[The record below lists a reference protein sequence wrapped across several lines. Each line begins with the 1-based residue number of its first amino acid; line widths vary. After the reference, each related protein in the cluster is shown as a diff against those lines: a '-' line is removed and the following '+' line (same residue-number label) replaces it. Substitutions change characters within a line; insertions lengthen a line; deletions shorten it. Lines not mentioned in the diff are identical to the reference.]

1 MKNEIKTLLKC
12 SIIIAVVFNLCL
24 PTFSIET
31 VQINDSDAEQK
42 AADLES
48 AAQKSGLQWNRAAA
62 QDAIKSYTKA
72 AEVWIKLNKKNKAA
86 VCFRSAGN
94 LSIVLGFRENA
105 SKFFNKAISLLENTD
120 FSEEKSRNY
129 SELSVLELHSGQIEK
144 SEIHFK
150 KALLFAEKAKSQS
163 AKASALY
170 SAAEYYYARNDL
182 THSLD
187 SYKDAIE
194 LWKEVK
200 YVKQEANTLLN
211 LAYLYLKQNEYS
223 TGFDALNSA
232 LAKWREVDDLRGQ
245 AFTYKAIGRFYNEI
259 NEKQKAL
266 DSFQKAEKLFADDLD
281 YAEKASLFN
290 GIAKVY
296 ESFGEWKLAMSYRIR
311 AFELFQKEDHLYGQ
325 LATLPDLA
333 KLSYLT
339 EDFSSS
345 ENYLLKGEKLASKI
359 KDNFYLALV
368 YEQFGNLYL
377 KKDEFEKSLT
387 YFQKSLS
394 SFQAKSQKRQT
405 SRVLKKI
412 GQIYKNQSDIAA
424 ARQYFLESLE
434 LNKQVKDKFDEADTL
449 YHLAQIDHLENKEM
463 NALFSMQSS
472 INVTESF
479 YADILNSKLKSTYIS
494 NVFDRYKFYI
504 NLLMKMHKQSPNENY
519 AIEALQ
525 AAEKA
530 RARSMLENL
539 SLSEANFTKDADA
552 ETVKREKEIRVL
564 LNAKADKLT
573 DLLSGNAG
581 KAETEKLDNE
591 INELKHELEE
601 LKATLKRNS
610 PIYSAI
616 KNPAPFDV
624 TEFQKNVLD
633 ENSLLLEFSF
643 GKEES
648 YLWLVGKN
656 ELSSY
661 VLPPREQIESRIENL
676 RELLATRE
684 MKQDETIEDYQARV
698 SEAENIYDYESKQLS
713 DELFGQIADRLS
725 NNRLIIVPDGKL
737 HYFPIAALPFPNSTG
752 NEPILLTNEIIYE
765 PSAAM
770 LALLMQNGKNSSAA
784 PKNLIVFSDPIFSSQ
799 DARIAAVAE
808 IESAIQPETNLLMTE
823 KSRFAESLTSLV
835 RLNASR
841 DEADA
846 IVEIIGDAESNALSG
861 AAAARERALDAS
873 IADYKIIHFAT
884 HGLINEDRPEL
895 SGIVLSQIDENGQSR
910 NGVVRLQDIYA
921 MNLSADAVVLSA
933 CSTGI
938 GKEVKG
944 EGLMSLNNAFLQVGA
959 KSVVSSL
966 WKIDDYAARELMKNF
981 YRELSSGTVTTA
993 EALRRAQINLRRNPQ
1008 YQSPF
1013 YWAAFTVQGDFQ
1025 TVPRLA
1031 ANFDYRI
1038 CGWLIFPFALIG
1050 IFIYRRRYKL
1060 FNRKIINKN

>member
-1 MKNEIKTLLKC
+1 MKNEIKTLLNI
-12 SIIIAVVFNLCL
+12 SIIIVVVFNLCL
-24 PTFSIET
+24 PAFSIET
-31 VQINDSDAEQK
+31 VQINNPDAEQK

-62 QDAIKSYTKA
+62 QDAIKSYTNA
-72 AEVWIKLNKKNKAA
+72 AEIWIKLNKKNKAA
-86 VCFRSAGN
+86 VCFRNAGN
-94 LSIVLGFRENA
+94 LSIILGFRENA
-105 SKFFNKAISLLENTD
+105 SKFFNKAISLLEDTD
-120 FSEEKSRNY
+120 FSDEKSRNY

-144 SEIHFK
+144 SENYFK

-163 AKASALY
+163 AKASALF
-170 SAAEYYYARNDL
+170 SAAEYYYARNNL

-187 SYKDAIE
+187 SYKNAIE

-200 YVKQEANTLLN
+200 DVKQEANTLLN

-232 LAKWREVDDLRGQ
+232 LAKWQEVGDLRGQ

-290 GIAKVY
+290 GIAIVY
-296 ESFGEWKLAMSYRIR
+296 ESFGEWKLAMNYRIR

-333 KLSYLT
+333 QLSYLT

-377 KKDEFEKSLT
+377 KKEEFEKSLA

-412 GQIYKNQSDIAA
+412 GQIYENQNDIAA
-424 ARQYFLESLE
+424 ARKYFLESLE

-449 YHLAQIDHLENKEM
+449 YHLARLDHLENKEE

-472 INVTESF
+472 IDVTESF
-479 YADILNSKLKSTYIS
+479 YTDIINSKLKSTYIS
-494 NVFDRYKFYI
+494 NVFDRYELYI
-504 NLLMKMHKQSPNENY
+504 NLLIKKHNKLPNENY
-519 AIEALQ
+519 AVQALQ
-525 AAEKA
+525 TAEKS

-539 SLSEANFTKDADA
+539 SLTEADFTKDASP
-552 ETVKREKEIRVL
+552 EIVKREKEIRVL
-564 LNAKADKLT
+564 LNSKADKLT
-573 DLLSGNAG
+573 DLLSNNAD

-591 INELKHELEE
+591 INELEHELEE
-601 LKATLKRNS
+601 IKATLKQNS

-624 TEFQKNVLD
+624 AGFQRDILD

-648 YLWLVGKN
+648 YLWLVGKTEIN
-656 ELSSY
+656 SY
-661 VLPPREQIESRIENL
+661 ILPPREQIESHIEKL
-676 RELLATRE
+676 RESLASRE
-684 MKQDETIEDYQARV
+684 MRQGESVENYQARV
-698 SEAENIYDYESKQLS
+698 SEAEDIYKYESKQLS
-713 DELFGQIADRLS
+713 DKLFGQIADRLS
-725 NNRLIIVPDGKL
+725 NKRLIIVPDGKL
-737 HYFPIAALPFPNSTG
+737 HYFPIAALPFPNSTD
-752 NEPILLTNEIIYE
+752 NLPILLTNETIYE
-765 PSAAM
+765 PSAAT
-770 LALLMQNGKNSSAA
+770 LALLMRNGKKISAA
-784 PKNLIVFSDPIFSSQ
+784 PKNLLVFSDPIFSNQ
-799 DARIAAVAE
+799 DARIVATADIKDETRPE
-808 IESAIQPETNLLMTE
+808 IGLLRAE
-823 KSRFAESLTSLV
+823 KFRLAESLASLV
-835 RLNASR
+835 RLNASQ

-846 IVEIIGDAESNALSG
+846 IMQIIGDSESIALSG
-861 AAAARERALDAS
+861 AAATRERALDAS

-884 HGLINEDRPEL
+884 HGFIKEERPEL
-895 SGIVLSQIDENGQSR
+895 SGIVLSQVDEAGQSR

-921 MNLSADAVVLSA
+921 MNLLADAVVLSA
-933 CSTGI
+933 CNTGI

-944 EGLMSLNNAFLQVGA
+944 EGLLSLNNAFLQTGA

-966 WKIDDYAARELMKNF
+966 WKVEDYAARELMKNF
-981 YRELSSGTVTTA
+981 YRELTSGTVTTA
-993 EALRRAQINLRRNPQ
+993 EALRRAQIKLRQNPQ
-1008 YQSPF
+1008 YKSPF

-1025 TVPRLA
+1025 TAPQLA
-1031 ANFDYRI
+1031 AGFDYRLY
-1038 CGWLIFPFALIG
+1038 GLLVLPFALVLTY
-1050 IFIYRRRYKL
+1050 IYRRRLKL
-1060 FNRKIINKN
+1060 FNRKLINKN